1 MRKLLLLLSLF
12 FLTFELRSQS
22 LAINSDGSPAN
33 STALLDL
40 KSTNKG
46 LLPPRMTQVQRNAI
60 SSPATGLIVQCNDC
74 TPIGPY
80 VYNGSSWSPMI
91 TRTYSIGEAAQGGIV
106 FWVDDS
112 GEHGLV
118 AATADQ
124 GNNIPW
130 FNGGSAFFCSPV
142 RNDGIKTGRI
152 NTDAIIAQY
161 GNNTYAASLCA
172 KYLGGGFG
180 DWYLPSKY
188 ELDLLNLQNA
198 VVGGFG
204 GSMYW
209 SSTENDVN
217 NAWGQIIPGGNQ
229 GLNNKGSNF
238 KVRAIRRF

>member
-1 MRKLLLLLSLF
+1 MKYLLPLLILMLSV
-12 FLTFELRSQS
+12 FELKSQS
-22 LAINSDGSPAN
+22 VAINTDGSSAN
-33 STALLDL
+33 STALLDV
-40 KSTNKG
+40 KSTSKG
-46 LLPPRMTQVQRNAI
+46 FLPPRMTKAQRNAI
-60 SSPATGLIVQCNDC
+60 PSPATGLIVQCNDC

-80 VYNGSSWSPMI
+80 VYNGSNWNPMI
-91 TRTYSIGEAAQGGIV
+91 TRTYAIGDAAQGGIV
-106 FWVDDS
+106 FWVDES

-124 GNNIPW
+124 GNNISW
-130 FNGGSAFFCSPV
+130 FNGGSAFFCNRV

-152 NTDAIIAQY
+152 NTDAIIAQH

-209 SSTENDVN
+209 SSTENDAT

-229 GLNNKGSNF
+229 GLNDKGSNF